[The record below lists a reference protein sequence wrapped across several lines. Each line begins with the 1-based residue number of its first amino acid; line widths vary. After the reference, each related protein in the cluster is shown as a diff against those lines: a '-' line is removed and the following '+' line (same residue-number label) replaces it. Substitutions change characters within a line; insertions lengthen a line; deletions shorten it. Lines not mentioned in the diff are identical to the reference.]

1 MSARSRPNCG
11 GVRHLLR
18 LIRGDDEIRRSL

>member
-11 GVRHLLR
+11 GGRHLLR
-18 LIRGDDEIRRSL
+18 LIRGAIEIRRSL